1 MATLLIRA
9 GAASGA
15 VAAVLSGRYISDVL
29 AADYTEDTA
38 IAETIALAVAA
49 QAATVSLADADLA
62 TPNMEIL
69 VASVTSA
76 VLQGRDIRQLTGE
89 TAAINA
95 VALSI
100 CAAVKSG
107 IAAFS

>member
-15 VAAVLSGRYISDVL
+15 MSAVLAGRYISDVL
-29 AADYTEDTA
+29 AADYAADAT
-38 IAETIALAVAA
+38 IAETIAVAVAA
-49 QAATVSLADADLA
+49 QAATVTLADADLA

-69 VASVTSA
+69 CASVTNA
-76 VLQGRDIRQLTGE
+76 VLQGRDIRQLSGE
-89 TAAINA
+89 SAAIDA

-100 CAAVKSG
+100 CAAVKAG